1 MEKFTIGNIISIRD
15 PFNYYYGEIGII
27 YEIDTQCKVLF
38 PARGVYVEGFYPSDF
53 KFIYKGSRD
62 LPVAMMEK
70 IKLGDVPI
78 SMEIDYKTKF
88 KNILELNAQWL
99 ESDIP
104 LGDKLSKLGAVI
116 SGSDYCID
124 KSNGFGFTIREHPQ
138 WTPAPDN
145 PDVIRTTD
153 DKAEWDMEKSENN
166 PVPEKTNEIIFPG
179 KIEDLT
185 DEIWNKAQMESLK
198 KRGFEFFE
206 GGLYVLDK
214 DGKRTAT
221 ITKEGYKSIND

>member
-1 MEKFTIGNIISIRD
+1 
-15 PFNYYYGEIGII
+15 
-27 YEIDTQCKVLF
+27 
-38 PARGVYVEGFYPSDF
+38 
-53 KFIYKGSRD
+53 
-62 LPVAMMEK
+62 
-70 IKLGDVPI
+70 
-78 SMEIDYKTKF
+78 MEIDYKTKF

-104 LGDKLSKLGAVI
+104 LGDKLRKLAAVI
-116 SGSDYCID
+116 LGSDYYID
-124 KSNGFGFTIREHPQ
+124 KSHDSGFTIREHPQ
-138 WTPAPDN
+138 WTPAP
-145 PDVIRTTD
+145 PDVIKTPD
-153 DKAEWDMEKSENN
+153 DKAEQHLEKGEKQIIKDFVLSIKADIEQIDTGSKSCIDDFLLGFNPAIEKYNLKLEYSGKRTAYSTGLNLIDIAHN

-185 DEIWNKAQMESLK
+185 DEIWHKAQMESLK

-221 ITKEGYKSIND
+221 ITKDGYKSIK